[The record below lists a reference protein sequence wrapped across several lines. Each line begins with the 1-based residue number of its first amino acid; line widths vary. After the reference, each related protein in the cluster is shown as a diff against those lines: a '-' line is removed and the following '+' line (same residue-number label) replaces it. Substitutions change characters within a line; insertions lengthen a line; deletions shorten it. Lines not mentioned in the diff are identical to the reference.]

1 MIATAESRYGTTR
14 NNAMKAMAAAAGVVP
29 VTMSYIFG
37 MTPDHWTCALVF
49 AQRPIAVFK
58 EMMSYSMRHSA
69 AKTISFPS
77 MEYNFNYLKRYSLH
91 ISKIF

>member
-49 AQRPIAVFK
+49 AQNSECPF
-58 EMMSYSMRHSA
+58 
-69 AKTISFPS
+69 
-77 MEYNFNYLKRYSLH
+77 
-91 ISKIF
+91 